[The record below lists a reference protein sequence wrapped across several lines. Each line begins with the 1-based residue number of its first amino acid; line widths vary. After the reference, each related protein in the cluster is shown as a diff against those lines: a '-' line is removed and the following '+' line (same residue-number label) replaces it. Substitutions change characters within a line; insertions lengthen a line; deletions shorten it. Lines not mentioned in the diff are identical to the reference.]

1 MQTITVQLPDTLYH
15 RLQQTARAMHQP
27 VEEVLLRAVQ
37 VGSPPQWDDA
47 PAEFQADLA
56 ALDRLDDEMLWN
68 IARARQ
74 TSTEMARYQELLD
87 HKAEAILTKDEAI
100 ELDQL
105 RTNADRLMLCKAHA
119 AALLRWRGHIVP
131 PAHKLQ

>member
-56 ALDRLDDEMLWN
+56 ALDRLNDEALWQ
-68 IARARQ
+68 IARARH
-74 TSTEMARYQELLD
+74 SSNDMARYQELLD
-87 HKAEAILTKDEAI
+87 HKAEAVLTQDEAI
-100 ELDQL
+100 ELDEL
-105 RTNADRLMLCKAHA
+105 RTAADRFMLRKAHA
-119 AALLRWRGHIVP
+119 AALLRWRGHTIP